1 MKLLP
6 RITKCEANQRPGTE
20 FTWTSSCWQGRLHRC
35 WQCQS
40 PTQRHTWD
48 MKLPSKNVCI
58 SRYLL
63 FNRILGRHQKQ
74 VLTPSILP
82 EQEQLRWEEEVEG
95 FCRVQDGGKGS
106 VPSWV
111 RCWLTLIM
119 GCCVHVQHSS
129 KKEYLQC
136 LLKSDALCYV
146 MSAKYGLIWIW
157 SPRKSWLKKKDKE
170 ETHNKDSVC
179 INSSGCCPTFSH

>member
-6 RITKCEANQRPGTE
+6 RIKKDEANQRLGTE

-111 RCWLTLIM
+111 RCWWSTLFM
-119 GCCVHVQHSS
+119 VFCVHVQHSS
-129 KKEYLQC
+129 KKNIC
-136 LLKSDALCYV
+136 NACSSKSDAFHYV
-146 MSAKYGLIWIW
+146 MSAKYELWIW
-157 SPRKSWLKKKDKE
+157 SSRKSM
-170 ETHNKDSVC
+170 
-179 INSSGCCPTFSH
+179 